1 MAKKKNGNG
10 KLYAIQDLTSVFL
23 CNIYDHPTTKRK
35 II

>member
-23 CNIYDHPTTKRK
+23 CNIYGYQQQKGK
-35 II
+35 